1 MSTITVGND
10 LAKNVFAV
18 HGVDDDGKAVLVKP
32 KVARDTLLELVAN
45 LPPCL
50 IGMEACSGAHHW
62 ARRFRTHGHT
72 VRLMAPRFI
81 APYRLSGKR
90 GKAVAADAAAIREFG
105 IVLPQ
110 KVANPRRRIGEHL
123 EDLCP
128 ATPTGVSATCWP
140 TPTSS
145 TSASP
150 NTTGPSPRSPGTMP
164 AADA

>member
-1 MSTITVGND
+1 MNIVCLGID
-10 LAKNVFAV
+10 LAKNVFAL
-18 HGVDDDGKAVLVKP
+18 HGIDGAGRVVLRRPSVP
-32 KVARDTLLELVAN
+32 RDQLLETVAK

-150 NTTGPSPRSPGTMP
+150 NTTGPSPKSPGTMP